1 MILKLI
7 GSSLIFI
14 SCSLFGYT
22 FKRKSLI
29 RIKELENI
37 LLCIEITEKEI
48 SLFLSNIVDIFDKII
63 GYATY
68 YNKNI
73 FTTAMKEYQKSDGE
87 FFSKVWDENLENINN
102 DIYSYNEICILKKFG
117 LLLGGGDTS
126 MQKKIIAELKTSL
139 IELIN
144 NEKENEKKLSV
155 SPKIG
160 MYTGIVISVFL
171 L

>member
-73 FTTAMKEYQKSDGE
+73 FTTAMKEYQKSHNDLLRE
-87 FFSKVWDENLENINN
+87 EPEDEGHKGADFLER
-102 DIYSYNEICILKKFG
+102 E
-117 LLLGGGDTS
+117 
-126 MQKKIIAELKTSL
+126 
-139 IELIN
+139 
-144 NEKENEKKLSV
+144 
-155 SPKIG
+155 
-160 MYTGIVISVFL
+160 
-171 L
+171 